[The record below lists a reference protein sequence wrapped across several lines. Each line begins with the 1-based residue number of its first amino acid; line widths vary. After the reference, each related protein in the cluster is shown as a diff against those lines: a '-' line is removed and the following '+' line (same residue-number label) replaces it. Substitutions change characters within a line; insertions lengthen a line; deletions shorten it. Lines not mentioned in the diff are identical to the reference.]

1 MASTWGSNTWG
12 SNSWNS
18 DVVTISLS
26 GLSATSNVGNIAAS
40 NLEGWGRQAYGN
52 SGWGVEYSVA
62 PSGLSAT
69 TTLGSVVAS
78 QFIIPDIT
86 GIEITAS
93 LGSLAINTVVEVTG
107 VSATTSLGDPLSFN
121 ETGWGR
127 ITWGTADWGEGADE
141 TIDVT
146 GFSLTASIGS

>member
-107 VSATTSLGDPLSFN
+107 VSATTSLGISDIYLSFVRSIILDCCLSN
-121 ETGWGR
+121 CSAL
-127 ITWGTADWGEGADE
+127 IKLY
-141 TIDVT
+141 
-146 GFSLTASIGS
+146 FSVEI